1 MNFIKILRNS
11 LYSKYKSGVTN
22 YYISKTNSIL
32 FKQNQGSSKQFLG
45 NYLKEMYMHYDDTE
59 FIQKY
64 FYIDDSNF
72 KLKVLGY
79 IYFHNFK
86 YPPNYLNLDNGVL
99 NIMCKLLK
107 EKQNLIDRNI
117 ATNCLVYEKSRNKYN
132 YKYYKS
138 GDKNIIFNDMNMNKS
153 NSSFSIIKNQ
163 NVEKYSIFENKNKNY
178 INKDFIFFTN
188 LKEIKN
194 KEKEINNNSTDSITK
209 LVKKIKNVKINII
222 NDINKNNINFIKNIN
237 SKDSI
242 NKLETTHLQSNKS
255 KNKFTSP
262 KKIIFNNKNNIRELV
277 KSRNSNFNKI
287 NKSKLS
293 VEDFKENLR
302 KSKRS
307 LVQKYLDNYWKENK
321 NFIMNLIGNKNIIN
335 FNRNVLQ
342 KSFYSTNNS
351 ENINNFLSTKSML
364 STRSN
369 KSIKIK
375 LKSNSFNKNKFPQ
388 GAKKAEFNNT
398 LRKKIQYNSY
408 FMKNKNFH
416 CISNKENINS
426 RNIFSVKAINYSY
439 KHKPL

>member
-163 NVEKYSIFENKNKNY
+163 NVEKYSIFENINKNY

-194 KEKEINNNSTDSITK
+194 REKEINNDSTDSITN

-242 NKLETTHLQSNKS
+242 NKLKTKHLQ
-255 KNKFTSP
+255 
-262 KKIIFNNKNNIRELV
+262 NNKNKN
-277 KSRNSNFNKI
+277 
-287 NKSKLS
+287 
-293 VEDFKENLR
+293 
-302 KSKRS
+302 KRS

-321 NFIMNLIGNKNIIN
+321 NFITNLIGNKNIIN
-335 FNRNVLQ
+335 FGRNVFQ

-364 STRSN
+364 SSRSN

-388 GAKKAEFNNT
+388 GAKKAELNNT
-398 LRKKIQYNSY
+398 LRKKIQNNSY

-439 KHKPL
+439 NHKYL